1 MANRLMSRAFTK
13 REKIMLLVLA
23 VVLVAASYYLFVV
36 QNVANTKASNAA
48 QLQEVQDQIAAQDTV
63 AAMREKMQSE
73 LEKMGQVEKLP
84 VIATYDNLRNEL
96 DQLNA
101 ALAST
106 SSYDLKLTQ
115 PVLTGETVRRVVTL
129 TFTTPSYDAAT
140 AVLEAL
146 QNGKYRCVITD
157 FSMTGKMLADGTIE
171 SVSSTLNVTYYET
184 IAGSANTNGL
194 QDEKSS

>member
-1 MANRLMSRAFTK
+1 
-13 REKIMLLVLA
+13 MLLVLA

-194 QDEKSS
+194 QDKKSS

>member
-115 PVLTGETVRRVVTL
+115 PALTGETVRRVVTL

-194 QDEKSS
+194 QDKKSS